1 MRHDS
6 WQLHAR
12 SFCLNVVSLQPYAL
26 VFRYRR
32 KPIEYRQNE
41 KRSLGAT
48 FGFSLLDHMG

>member
-12 SFCLNVVSLQPYAL
+12 SFCLNVVSLQQYAL

-32 KPIEYRQNE
+32 KPIEYRQMKNARLE
-41 KRSLGAT
+41 LPLVLV
-48 FGFSLLDHMG
+48 F